1 MLGFLAS
8 TMSPI
13 ERSALGP
20 MTKPMVVLAP
30 PIGYEPVPDG
40 HGARELPPCSWLS
53 ATEPAGSLPNFLSS
67 LWRMSRSCRYGSSG
81 ARNSPNTK
89 LVSPAVVK
97 RVAISSPFAWK
108 TNMMRRGVIAA
119 WARAAR
125 GRIASSNG
133 SASATP
139 EAPRSSV
146 RREMRFGAGERIDG
160 LHGVTPR

>member
-1 MLGFLAS
+1 
-8 TMSPI
+8 
-13 ERSALGP
+13 
-20 MTKPMVVLAP
+20 MVVSAP

-40 HGARELPPCSWLS
+40 QGARALPPCSWLS

-67 LWRMSRSCRYGSSG
+67 LLRISRSCRYGSSG

-89 LVSPAVVK
+89 LVSPTVVK

-108 TNMMRRGVIAA
+108 ANMMRRGVMAA

-125 GRIASSNG
+125 GRIASRNG

-146 RREMRFGAGERIDG
+146 RREMRFGGDMTLCGFMASPPGRG
-160 LHGVTPR
+160 RRLFS